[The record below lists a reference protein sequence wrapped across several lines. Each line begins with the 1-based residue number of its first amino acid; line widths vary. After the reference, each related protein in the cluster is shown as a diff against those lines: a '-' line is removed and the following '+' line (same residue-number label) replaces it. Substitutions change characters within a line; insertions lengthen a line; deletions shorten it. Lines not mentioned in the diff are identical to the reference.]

1 MSFKHKNYRMNKPP
15 SGFKSYGN
23 NTKHKWNKS
32 FCNNSNNQF
41 NTRVSLKASTT
52 NGNEISKITALA
64 TNENTFIQPK
74 PKIAPMCTYNQQIFN
89 PNYHQNFVST
99 KKDFKNNLSY
109 CSSKA
114 LPGNGTSS
122 ASSNYSYSSNTNNGI
137 SRMICNGSS
146 NTSGDAVKFENRP
159 VVKFDKPQFS
169 RIFVVCPKNL
179 NEMEIY
185 ATFQRFG
192 QIEEIIIVDDLSSFR
207 EKLDKG

>member
-1 MSFKHKNYRMNKPP
+1 MSFKHKNYRMSKPP

-32 FCNNSNNQF
+32 FCNNSNGQF
-41 NTRVSLKASTT
+41 DTRFSLKDSTT

-64 TNENTFIQPK
+64 TNENTFIQVK
-74 PKIAPMCTYNQQIFN
+74 PKTAPMCTYNQQIFN
-89 PNYHQNFVST
+89 PSYHQNFVST

-114 LPGNGTSS
+114 LSGNGASS
-122 ASSNYSYSSNTNNGI
+122 ASSNYGYSSNTNTGI

-146 NTSGDAVKFENRP
+146 NTNGDAA
-159 VVKFDKPQFS
+159 VKFDKPQFS
-169 RIFVVCPKNL
+169 RIFAFCPKNV
-179 NEMEIY
+179 NEKDIF
-185 ATFQRFG
+185 ALFQRFG
-192 QIEEIIIVDDLSSFR
+192 QIEEISIVEDSSSSR